1 MRPDNKYY
9 LVRNMTASGGGVEI
23 ASGIVPVT
31 SPTLFTSGDI
41 TEGTYKIMRAPEG
54 VQLPTG
60 AKVMEL
66 TIDEAK
72 LAVQSDVFTGSQP
85 TVDFIGLE
93 QETAQILR
101 RSFMAAQSTL
111 PIAQAELLFKAL
123 EPTSHAL
130 SAGSLNIAYF
140 RFNNAPVEQST
151 KDMFNPLFES
161 FFCKF
166 PRDLT

>member
-9 LVRNMTASGGGVEI
+9 LVRNMSGAGGGVEI

-31 SPTLFTSGDI
+31 SPALFTSGEE
-41 TEGTYKIMRAPEG
+41 TEGTYKIIRAPEG
-54 VQLPTG
+54 VQAPTG
-60 AKVMEL
+60 TKVTLLDVE
-66 TIDEAK
+66 EAK
-72 LAVQSDVFTGSQP
+72 LAVQSDLFTATNP

-93 QETAQILR
+93 QATAQILR
-101 RSFMAAQSTL
+101 RSFMAAQSAL
-111 PIAQAELLFKAL
+111 PIASAEALFTAL

-130 SAGSLNIAYF
+130 SAGSINIAYF
-140 RFNNAPVEQST
+140 RFNNASVDQAT
-151 KDMFNPLFES
+151 KDAFNPLFED